1 MVRACTI
8 FPVDESLDTVR
19 HGQSPLFAVGAIE
32 LVEANRLLVRAPIG
46 RRIVRK
52 AIRGILCISILSFLV
67 RNDSSRSQKAHGEA
81 LRIRADKVED
91 DRYLDN

>member
-32 LVEANRLLVRAPIG
+32 LVEANRLLVRAPFG
-46 RRIVRK
+46 RRIVRGTM
-52 AIRGILCISILSFLV
+52 RGILCIFILCSPDPSG
-67 RNDSSRSQKAHGEA
+67 RPRSQKAHGEA
-81 LRIRADKVED
+81 LRIRADEVED
-91 DRYLDN
+91 DRYLR